1 METLSE
7 KIELKKGNTIRKK
20 KTKERRGKG
29 DNNVPSPG
37 SPAEPRERKPRKLKS
52 SSEEEAT
59 TETILAP
66 NETVSRIVMRD
77 VEILQFNLQGIKE
90 VMPNGV
96 INVGIRVVDG
106 EGKEY
111 DDEFD
116 MQKSYSQ
123 VSDEYGGIDY
133 RFDSFSIYDVRVVN
147 GLIKLKINK
156 KNNSTDTLKFIY
168 KLEVL
173 Q

>member
-1 METLSE
+1 
-7 KIELKKGNTIRKK
+7 
-20 KTKERRGKG
+20 
-29 DNNVPSPG
+29 
-37 SPAEPRERKPRKLKS
+37 
-52 SSEEEAT
+52 
-59 TETILAP
+59 
-66 NETVSRIVMRD
+66 
-77 VEILQFNLQGIKE
+77 
-90 VMPNGV
+90 
-96 INVGIRVVDG
+96 
-106 EGKEY
+106 
-111 DDEFD
+111 